1 MKILYFAQIKESIGK
16 DQDIIEFKS
25 EISINE
31 LIKELISKGE
41 KYKKSFDQ
49 INNLRCAVNCEYR
62 TNYYIILINKDEI
75 AFFPPVTGG

>member
-31 LIKELISKGE
+31 LIEELISKGE
-41 KYKKSFDQ
+41 NIKK
-49 INNLRCAVNCEYR
+49 V
-62 TNYYIILINKDEI
+62 LIKSK
-75 AFFPPVTGG
+75 T

>member
-31 LIKELISKGE
+31 LIEELISKGE
-41 KYKKSFDQ
+41 KYKLNEQGAQLEDWWSGKEVQ
-49 INNLRCAVNCEYR
+49 KRKE
-62 TNYYIILINKDEI
+62 
-75 AFFPPVTGG
+75 

>member
-31 LIKELISKGE
+31 LIEELISKGE
-41 KYKKSFDQ
+41 KYKKSFKWGYGPPIDTLTSE
-49 INNLRCAVNCEYR
+49 IFM
-62 TNYYIILINKDEI
+62 IIFN
-75 AFFPPVTGG
+75 